1 MNQLLARIQ
10 AKAFGA
16 EIADSICKGFLIF
29 SAMTI
34 LTGFS
39 TLPQNQ
45 QLQEKLAIAREAARE
60 NKLRLMQYQWT
71 ETTQLTLKGDQKPPR
86 QYLCQYGSDGQVQKP
101 PSVLPPKG
109 RAEAG

>member
-1 MNQLLARIQ
+1 MMLGMLTFPTSVLA
-10 AKAFGA
+10 
-16 EIADSICKGFLIF
+16 
-29 SAMTI
+29 
-34 LTGFS
+34 
-39 TLPQNQ
+39 LPQNQ